1 MTKIN
6 IYCIGKIKEDY
17 LNKAINEYS
26 KRISKYAKLT
36 IFEFEDEKIQNNT
49 PEKIKEIESNKI
61 LKKIKKDDYLI
72 ILDLN
77 GEELNSVELSSYFQ
91 KLVDRGTSN
100 INIAIGGSLGFSD
113 EIKKR
118 ANKLICFSK
127 LTFPHQLIRVFL
139 LEQIYRSYKIM
150 RNENYHH

>member
-6 IYCIGKIKEDY
+6 IYCIGKIKEKY
-17 LNKAINEYS
+17 LVDAINEYS
-26 KRISKYAKLT
+26 KRLSKYIKLD
-36 IFEFEDEKIQNNT
+36 IIELEDEKIQNKTEDTVKNL
-49 PEKIKEIESNKI
+49 ESNKI
-61 LKKIKKDDYLI
+61 LKKLKKDDYLL

-77 GEELNSVELSSYFQ
+77 GEEVDSLTLASYFQ
-91 KLVDRGTSN
+91 NLENKGIGE

-118 ANKLICFSK
+118 ANKSICFSK

-139 LEQIYRSYKIM
+139 LEQIYRSYKIN